1 MWGICIYRLQMAGH
15 FTGSPAGATTAREA
29 SRSEATALSVN
40 DQPHQS
46 HPAAQLTD
54 ASACPTPICS
64 DEGEI
69 PASPTTAELG
79 ESNVMELEI
88 GPALESL
95 NLGELSPTAALL
107 HEQVKRLELRAFASE
122 QERQRLFVGVWRG
135 VMGHAAA
142 DSDEDVID
150 AVWQLARQRDTNRD
164 TNQDDV
170 SHFPCE
176 DAKKDVARFLVG
188 LVQTLPPRS
197 VRLAGMGSVVGPE
210 PELVL
215 SRARTPMFDEEDR
228 DMYPRARFT

>member
-1 MWGICIYRLQMAGH
+1 MAGH

-150 AVWQLARQRDTNRD
+150 AVWQLARQRDTN
-164 TNQDDV
+164 QDDV

-188 LVQTLPPRS
+188 LMPTLPPRA
-197 VRLAGMGSVVGPE
+197 VRLAGLGSFMGPE
-210 PELVL
+210 LELNST
-215 SRARTPMFDEEDR
+215 SRACSPVFDDEGTPNMCR
-228 DMYPRARFT
+228 RARFITY

>member
-1 MWGICIYRLQMAGH
+1 MAGH

-135 VMGHAAA
+135 VTGHAAT

-150 AVWQLARQRDTNRD
+150 AVWQLARQRD

-188 LVQTLPPRS
+188 LMPTLPPRA
-197 VRLAGMGSVVGPE
+197 VRLAGLGSFMGPE
-210 PELVL
+210 LELNST
-215 SRARTPMFDEEDR
+215 SRACSPVFDDEGTPNMCR
-228 DMYPRARFT
+228 RARFITY

>member
-1 MWGICIYRLQMAGH
+1 MARH

-29 SRSEATALSVN
+29 SRSESTALSVN
-40 DQPHQS
+40 DQPHQT
-46 HPAAQLTD
+46 HPAAQLID
-54 ASACPTPICS
+54 ASACPTSICS

-79 ESNVMELEI
+79 VELEI

-135 VMGHAAA
+135 VTGHAAT

-150 AVWQLARQRDTNRD
+150 AVWQLARQRD

>member
-1 MWGICIYRLQMAGH
+1 MARH

-29 SRSEATALSVN
+29 SRSESTALSVN
-40 DQPHQS
+40 DQPHQTHS
-46 HPAAQLTD
+46 AAQLID
-54 ASACPTPICS
+54 ASACPTSICS

-79 ESNVMELEI
+79 VELGI

-135 VMGHAAA
+135 VTGHAAT

-150 AVWQLARQRDTNRD
+150 AVWQLARQRDS
-164 TNQDDV
+164 NQDDV

-215 SRARTPMFDEEDR
+215 SRARTPMVDEEDR

>member
-1 MWGICIYRLQMAGH
+1 MARH

-29 SRSEATALSVN
+29 SRSESTALSVN
-40 DQPHQS
+40 DQPHQT
-46 HPAAQLTD
+46 HPAAQLID
-54 ASACPTPICS
+54 ASACPTSICS

-79 ESNVMELEI
+79 VELQI

-135 VMGHAAA
+135 VTGHAAT

-150 AVWQLARQRDTNRD
+150 AVWQLARQRDTN
-164 TNQDDV
+164 QDDV
-170 SHFPCE
+170 SYFPCE